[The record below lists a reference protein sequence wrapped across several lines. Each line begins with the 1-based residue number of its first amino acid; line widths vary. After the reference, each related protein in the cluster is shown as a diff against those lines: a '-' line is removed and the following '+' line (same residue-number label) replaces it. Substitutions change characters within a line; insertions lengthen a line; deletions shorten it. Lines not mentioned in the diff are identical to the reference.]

1 MVRIDE
7 IKNKPNILCVFQTL
21 SRKILQV
28 RQDLDLLANQVVS
41 LDFFTETEREMNER
55 NHSKTL
61 KPFLS

>member
-41 LDFFTETEREMNER
+41 LDFLIRDRAGNE
-55 NHSKTL
+55 
-61 KPFLS
+61 